1 MHTRVKW
8 LRICL
13 WAGIFISSAS
23 TAFHHY
29 RLSQCNSIAETQVLE
44 DEDQLNSNLI
54 GNSRLHLYDTF
65 ISAGLLILFSLGL
78 FLLYSHAN
86 ANRIQEQNGL
96 IDKIED
102 LGKD

>member
-13 WAGIFISSAS
+13 WAGIVISSAS

-29 RLSQCNSIAETQVLE
+29 RLSQCDSIAETQVLE
-44 DEDQLNSNLI
+44 DENELKSRLI
-54 GNSRLHLYDTF
+54 GISRMHLYDTF

-78 FLLYSHAN
+78 FLLYSHTN
-86 ANRIQEQNGL
+86 ASRIQKKNEML
-96 IDKIED
+96 DKIED

>member
-1 MHTRVKW
+1 MHARVKY

-29 RLSQCNSIAETQVLE
+29 RLSQCASIVETQVLD
-44 DEDQLNSNLI
+44 DEERLKSHVI

-78 FLLYSHAN
+78 FLLYSHTN
-86 ANRIQEQNGL
+86 ATRIQEQNRLTDKVDELG
-96 IDKIED
+96 ID
-102 LGKD
+102 